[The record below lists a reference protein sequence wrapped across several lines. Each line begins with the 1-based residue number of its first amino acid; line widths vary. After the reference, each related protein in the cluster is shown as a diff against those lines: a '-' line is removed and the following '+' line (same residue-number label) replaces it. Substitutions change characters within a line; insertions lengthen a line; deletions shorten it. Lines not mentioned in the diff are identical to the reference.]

1 MQNDSQNNFSIATGR
16 IPAMTAASASN
27 AATCATGGAGSGCK
41 RCGQCSSG
49 ASASPHGLPDLM
61 QAEISKH
68 RATKKE
74 TT

>member
-1 MQNDSQNNFSIATGR
+1 
-16 IPAMTAASASN
+16 MTAAEQTAMAHLKANASAWRWTAAEILSN
-27 AATCATGGAGSGCK
+27 A
-41 RCGQCSSG
+41 QLH
-49 ASASPHGLPDLM
+49 ASLDPYQLSRLPDLM

>member
-1 MQNDSQNNFSIATGR
+1 MSAAEQA
-16 IPAMTAASASN
+16 AMAHLKANASAWRWTAPEILAN
-27 AATCATGGAGSGCK
+27 A
-41 RCGQCSSG
+41 QLH
-49 ASASPHGLPDLM
+49 ASLDPYQLSRLPDLM

>member
-1 MQNDSQNNFSIATGR
+1 
-16 IPAMTAASASN
+16 MTAAEQTAMAHIKEN
-27 AATCATGGAGSGCK
+27 
-41 RCGQCSSG
+41 
-49 ASASPHGLPDLM
+49 ASAWRWTAAEILANAQLHASLDPYQLAKLPELM